1 MDKLIYYVNKDGR
14 VNTFYSIPTI
24 YTEGKY
30 TLNESWPLK
39 TDDFSCLQIIQMFI
53 GQGIS
58 SIDLL

>member
-14 VNTFYSIPTI
+14 VNAFYSIPSI

-30 TLNESWPLK
+30 TFNESWPLK